1 LTRADVPDERCDEKT
16 AHDLG
21 VLVHEKKEKT
31 DVRRNECGHMRNQR
45 ESARYALAMRPLCRP
60 RHPPRGRKQRM
71 E

>member
-1 LTRADVPDERCDEKT
+1 
-16 AHDLG
+16 
-21 VLVHEKKEKT
+21 LVHEKKEKT